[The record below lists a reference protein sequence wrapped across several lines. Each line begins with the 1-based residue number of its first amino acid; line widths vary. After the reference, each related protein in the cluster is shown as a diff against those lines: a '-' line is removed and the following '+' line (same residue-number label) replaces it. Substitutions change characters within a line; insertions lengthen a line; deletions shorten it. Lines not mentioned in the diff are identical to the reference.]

1 MSVRPSELPTV
12 AIQATYGG
20 YPCRIHR
27 LGTTSSGIAQALQL
41 PVGHRAHL
49 SFHAAGEWFHIAADV
64 ERCAFDRELTM
75 EAGHPVYR
83 TYLSLRNVR
92 EEVRLH
98 LAELLHVLALD
109 GSNEPALTEALQFE
123 IVGF

>member
-1 MSVRPSELPTV
+1 MSVRPPEVPAV

-27 LGTTSSGIAQALQL
+27 LGTTSAGIAQALQL
-41 PVGHRAHL
+41 PMGHRAHL

-64 ERCAFDRELTM
+64 ERCSFDRELSM
-75 EAGHPVYR
+75 DSGHPVYR
-83 TYLSLRNVR
+83 TYLSLRNVGT
-92 EEVRLH
+92 EVALH

-109 GSNEPALTEALQFE
+109 GSDEPAHTEAMQFE